1 MILWLLSSWIS
12 YIVHAALIVGVVGTF
27 FGSILN
33 KVPFINNYASILRAI
48 ALPLFIIAVFAEGY
62 LYASKSWIEE
72 AKKYEEKVKVAEQQS
87 KDANTKLSKELADKN
102 KEIKQQQVII
112 KEKIK
117 EVQVKVNAECKVAP
131 EAINIHNEAAKLK

>member
-33 KVPFINNYASILRAI
+33 KVPFINNYAAILRAI
-48 ALPLFIIAVFAEGY
+48 ALPLFIVAVFAEGY

>member
-33 KVPFINNYASILRAI
+33 RIPFINTYAAVVKSI
-48 ALPLFIIAVFAEGY
+48 ALPMMLVAIFAEGY

-87 KDANTKLSKELADKN
+87 KDANTKLTKQLADKN

>member
-1 MILWLLSSWIS
+1 MWFLSSWIS
-12 YIVHAALIVGVVGTF
+12 YIVHAALIIGVVGTF

-48 ALPLFIIAVFAEGY
+48 ALPLFIAAVFAEGY

-72 AKKYEEKVKVAEQQS
+72 AKKYEKKVKVAEQQS

>member
-33 KVPFINNYASILRAI
+33 KVPFINNYVAILRAI
-48 ALPLFIIAVFAEGY
+48 ALPLFIVAVFAEGY

>member
-48 ALPLFIIAVFAEGY
+48 ALPLFIAAVFAEGY

-87 KDANTKLSKELADKN
+87 KDANTKLTKELADKN

>member
-12 YIVHAALIVGVVGTF
+12 YIVHAALIVGVIGTF

-48 ALPLFIIAVFAEGY
+48 ALPLFIVAVFAEGY

>member
-48 ALPLFIIAVFAEGY
+48 ALPLFIVAVFAEGY

-87 KDANTKLSKELADKN
+87 KDANTKLTKELADKN

-117 EVQVKVNAECKVAP
+117 EVQVKVNTECKVAP

>member
-33 KVPFINNYASILRAI
+33 KVPFINNYAAILRVI
-48 ALPLFIIAVFAEGY
+48 ALPLFIVAVFAEGY

>member
-1 MILWLLSSWIS
+1 MIMWFLSSWIS
-12 YIVHAALIVGVVGTF
+12 YIVHAALIAGVVGTF

-48 ALPLFIIAVFAEGY
+48 ALPLMLVAIFAEGY

-72 AKKYEEKVKVAEQQS
+72 AKKYEKKVKVAEQQS

>member
-1 MILWLLSSWIS
+1 MWFLSSWIS

-48 ALPLFIIAVFAEGY
+48 ALPLFIAAVFAEGY

-72 AKKYEEKVKVAEQQS
+72 AKKYEKKVKVAEQQS

>member
-33 KVPFINNYASILRAI
+33 KVPFINNYAAILRAI
-48 ALPLFIIAVFAEGY
+48 ALPLFIVAVFAEGY

-72 AKKYEEKVKVAEQQS
+72 AKKYEDKVKVAEQQS

>member
-1 MILWLLSSWIS
+1 MIMWFLSSWIS

-48 ALPLFIIAVFAEGY
+48 ALPLMLVAIFAEGY
-62 LYASKSWIEE
+62 LYASESWIEE

-87 KDANTKLSKELADKN
+87 KDANTKLTKELADKN

>member
-1 MILWLLSSWIS
+1 MWFLSSWIS

-48 ALPLFIIAVFAEGY
+48 ALPLFIAAVFAEGY

-87 KDANTKLSKELADKN
+87 KDANTKLTKELADKN

-117 EVQVKVNAECKVAP
+117 EVQVKINAECKISPDVVK
-131 EAINIHNEAAKLK
+131 ILNDAAKVK

>member
-48 ALPLFIIAVFAEGY
+48 ALPLFIVAVFAEGY

-87 KDANTKLSKELADKN
+87 KDANTKLTKELADKN

>member
-33 KVPFINNYASILRAI
+33 KVPFINNYAAILRAI
-48 ALPLFIIAVFAEGY
+48 ALPLFIVAVFAEGY

-87 KDANTKLSKELADKN
+87 KDANTKLTKELADKN

-117 EVQVKVNAECKVAP
+117 EVQVKVNTECKVAP
-131 EAINIHNEAAKLK
+131 EAINIHNEAAKIK

>member
-12 YIVHAALIVGVVGTF
+12 YIVHAALIVGVIRTF

-48 ALPLFIIAVFAEGY
+48 ALPLFIVAVFAEGY

>member
-12 YIVHAALIVGVVGTF
+12 YIVHAVLIVGVVGTF

-117 EVQVKVNAECKVAP
+117 EVQVKVNADCKVAP
-131 EAINIHNEAAKLK
+131 EAIKILNEAAQVK

>member
-1 MILWLLSSWIS
+1 MWFLSSWIS

-48 ALPLFIIAVFAEGY
+48 ALPLFIAAVFAEGY

>member
-1 MILWLLSSWIS
+1 MWFLSSWIS
-12 YIVHAALIVGVVGTF
+12 YIVHAALIIGVVGTF

-48 ALPLFIIAVFAEGY
+48 ALPLFIVAVFAEGY

>member
-33 KVPFINNYASILRAI
+33 KVPFINNYAAILRAI
-48 ALPLFIIAVFAEGY
+48 ALPLFIVAVFAEGY

-117 EVQVKVNAECKVAP
+117 EVQVKVNTECKVAP
-131 EAINIHNEAAKLK
+131 EAINIHNEAAKIK

>member
-102 KEIKQQQVII
+102 KEIKQQQIII